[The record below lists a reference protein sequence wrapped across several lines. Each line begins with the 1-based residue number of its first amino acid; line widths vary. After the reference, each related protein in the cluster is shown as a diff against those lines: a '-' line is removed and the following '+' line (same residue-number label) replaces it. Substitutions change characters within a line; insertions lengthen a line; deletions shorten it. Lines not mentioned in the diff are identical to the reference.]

1 MSTLVMDNLSM
12 IVANIQ
18 DEIKLHYTYKISY
31 DKSMSCKTECAQ
43 HLFGSHG
50 YSFEK
55 LPRLLLPIKES
66 NPRTVSDW
74 MHKENLDD
82 NTLVLLV

>member
-1 MSTLVMDNLSM
+1 MSTLVMYNLSM
-12 IVANIQ
+12 MVSSIQ
-18 DEIKLHYTYKISY
+18 DKMKLFISIKYHMTKAWVA
-31 DKSMSCKTECAQ
+31 KQKVFQ

-66 NPRTVSDW
+66 NPRKVFDC

>member
-1 MSTLVMDNLSM
+1 ML
-12 IVANIQ
+12 
-18 DEIKLHYTYKISY
+18 
-31 DKSMSCKTECAQ
+31 Q

-50 YSFEK
+50 YLFEK

-66 NPRTVSDW
+66 NPRKFFDW

>member
-1 MSTLVMDNLSM
+1 VF
-12 IVANIQ
+12 
-18 DEIKLHYTYKISY
+18 
-31 DKSMSCKTECAQ
+31 Q

-66 NPRTVSDW
+66 NPRKVFDW